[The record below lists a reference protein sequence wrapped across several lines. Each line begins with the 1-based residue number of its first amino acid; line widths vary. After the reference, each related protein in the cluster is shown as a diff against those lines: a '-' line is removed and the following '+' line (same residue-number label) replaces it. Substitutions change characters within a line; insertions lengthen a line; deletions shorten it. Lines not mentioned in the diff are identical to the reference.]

1 MDCKEKR
8 RGIFFL
14 GAKTRLEETS
24 HTKGRKIDNEGGEGK
39 EERSK
44 IDNGGVDGW
53 KGKTD

>member
-1 MDCKEKR
+1 M
-8 RGIFFL
+8 